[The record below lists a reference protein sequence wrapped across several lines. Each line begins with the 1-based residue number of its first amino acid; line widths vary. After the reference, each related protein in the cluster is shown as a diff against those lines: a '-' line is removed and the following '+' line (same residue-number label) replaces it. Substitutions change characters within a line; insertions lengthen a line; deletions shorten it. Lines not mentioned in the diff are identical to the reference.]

1 MGVGLA
7 GTAQHVAAL
16 DHIGTRSA
24 ATAAAAAATATTPA
38 TASPAAAAAAAAVA
52 GSTPAAGGAGDHLA
66 AGHVHR
72 HGATAGHCLGGGG
85 RADLGSGAR
94 GFVVAGARCL
104 GVERRLRVGVGAGA
118 AEREADGGVRGP
130 GLGGQGSD
138 AQGPCRAGPLSGRE
152 RAAAAPVSQQV
163 VTYARP
169 GTPRVLGGA
178 QSLI

>member
-16 DHIGTRSA
+16 DHIGARS
-24 ATAAAAAATATTPA
+24 AAAAAATATATAPA
-38 TASPAAAAAAAAVA
+38 AASPAAAAATAAVA
-52 GSTPAAGGAGDHLA
+52 GPTPAAGGAGNHLA
-66 AGHVHR
+66 AGHVHG

-85 RADLGSGAR
+85 RADLGGSAR

-118 AEREADGGVRGP
+118 AEREADGGVKGP

-138 AQGPCRAGPLSGRE
+138 AWGPCGAGSLSGRE

-163 VTYARP
+163 VTYAGP